1 MMNDALPYRMV
12 FLLTALVSTLATAA
26 PAGAPGGKL
35 RVVTTLSVLQDFARE
50 IGGERME
57 VQALADPHE
66 DPHFVQPRPTL
77 MKRAREADAFIEIG
91 LQLELWTENL
101 LAGSGNPR
109 IQLGQ
114 PGLIVASNNIATLE
128 LPQTLSREWG
138 DVHPYGNPHIWLDP
152 LNVRQMVENI
162 AGGFKAID
170 PAGAAY
176 YDERLAAYQQRLDEA
191 LFGAE
196 LLREVGA
203 GKLTRL
209 ARQGS
214 LHEFLAARQLSAKL
228 GGWLAQAERL
238 RGRKIVSYHKTWV
251 YFARRFGLTVA
262 IEIEE
267 KPGIEPSARH
277 RDRVIAVMKA
287 EGIDTILI
295 ENFYPRAAAD
305 YIAAQTGARVVVVP
319 IDVGPGTV
327 APNYF
332 RLIDHLLASL
342 QP

>member
-1 MMNDALPYRMV
+1 MNDALLYRSV
-12 FLLTALVSTLATAA
+12 LLLAALVASLATAA
-26 PAGAPGGKL
+26 VPGAPEEKL
-35 RVVTTLSVLQDFARE
+35 RVVTTLSVLKDFAEE
-50 IGGERME
+50 IGGERVE

-101 LAGSGNPR
+101 IAGSGNLK
-109 IQLGQ
+109 IQKGQ
-114 PGLIVASNNIATLE
+114 PGLIIASTNVATLE

-152 LNVRQMVENI
+152 LNVKQMVENI
-162 AGGFKAID
+162 ANGFKAID
-170 PAGAAY
+170 PAGAPY
-176 YDERLAAYQQRLDEA
+176 YDSRLAAYTQRLDEA
-191 LFGAE
+191 LFGPE
-196 LLREVGA
+196 LLREVGS

-209 ARQGS
+209 ARQGK
-214 LHEFLAARQLSAKL
+214 LQEFLASRHLAAKL
-228 GGWLAQAERL
+228 GGWLKQAQAV
-238 RGRKIVSYHKTWV
+238 RGKKIVSYHKTWI
-251 YFARRFGLTVA
+251 YFSQRFGLTVA

-277 RDRVIAVMKA
+277 RDRVIEVMKA
-287 EGIDTILI
+287 QGVNTILI
-295 ENFYPRAAAD
+295 ENFYSRAAAD
-305 YIAAQTGARVVVVP
+305 YIAEQTGGRVVVVP
-319 IDVGPGTV
+319 IDVAAGTA

>member
-1 MMNDALPYRMV
+1 MKEALLYRAV
-12 FLLTALVSTLATAA
+12 IVLAALVASPAA
-26 PAGAPGGKL
+26 AAVPGAPDGKL
-35 RVVTTLSVLQDFARE
+35 RVVTTLSVLKDLAEE
-50 IGGERME
+50 IGGERVE

-101 LAGSGNPR
+101 IAGSGNLK
-109 IQLGQ
+109 IQKGQ
-114 PGLIVASNNIATLE
+114 PGLIIASTNIATLE

-152 LNVRQMVENI
+152 LNVKQMVENI
-162 AGGFKAID
+162 ANGFKAID
-170 PAGAAY
+170 PAGAPY
-176 YDERLAAYQQRLDEA
+176 YDSRLAAYTQRLDEA

-196 LLREVGA
+196 LLREVGS

-209 ARQGS
+209 ARQGK
-214 LHEFLAARQLSAKL
+214 LDEFLASRHLAAKL
-228 GGWLAQAERL
+228 GGWLKQAQAV
-238 RGRKIVSYHKTWV
+238 RGKKIVSYHKTWI
-251 YFARRFGLTVA
+251 YFAQRFGLTVA

-277 RDRVIAVMKA
+277 RDRVIEVMKA
-287 EGIDTILI
+287 QGVKTILI
-295 ENFYPRAAAD
+295 ENFYSRAAAD
-305 YIAAQTGARVVVVP
+305 YIAEQTGGRVVVVP
-319 IDVGPGTV
+319 IDVGASAA
-327 APNYF
+327 APTYF

>member
-1 MMNDALPYRMV
+1 MNDALLYRSV
-12 FLLTALVSTLATAA
+12 ILLAALVASLATAA
-26 PAGAPGGKL
+26 VPSASEGKL
-35 RVVTTLSVLQDFARE
+35 RVVTTLSVLKDFAEE
-50 IGGERME
+50 IGGERVK

-101 LAGSGNPR
+101 IAGSGNLK
-109 IQLGQ
+109 IQKGQ
-114 PGLIVASNNIATLE
+114 PGLIIASTNVATLE

-152 LNVRQMVENI
+152 LNVKQMVENI
-162 AGGFKAID
+162 ANGFKAID
-170 PAGAAY
+170 PAGAPY
-176 YDERLAAYQQRLDEA
+176 YDSRLAAYTQRLDEA

-196 LLREVGA
+196 LLREVGS

-209 ARQGS
+209 ARQGQ
-214 LHEFLAARQLSAKL
+214 LQEFLASRHLAAKL
-228 GGWLAQAERL
+228 GGWLKQAQAV
-238 RGRKIVSYHKTWV
+238 RGKKIVSYHKTWI
-251 YFARRFGLTVA
+251 YFTQRFGLTVA

-277 RDRVIAVMKA
+277 RDRVIEVMKA
-287 EGIDTILI
+287 QGVNTILI
-295 ENFYPRAAAD
+295 ENFYSRAAAD
-305 YIAAQTGARVVVVP
+305 YIAEQTGGRVVVVP
-319 IDVGPGTV
+319 IDVGAGTA
-327 APNYF
+327 APDYF